1 MEKKIAILPG
11 DGIGPEV
18 MREALRVLDAVQ
30 ERFALRLAYE
40 FADVGGVAID
50 RHGTALPS
58 GTLDVCQ
65 SADAI
70 LFGSVG
76 GPKWEGLPPAQQPE
90 RAALL
95 PLRKH
100 FELFCNLR
108 PARVFK
114 SLAAASPLKPEIV
127 KDGFDIM
134 CVRELTGGIYF
145 GTPKGREGSGPD
157 EKAFDTMVYTRREI
171 ERITRAAFDIARMR
185 RGRVTSVDKANVLT
199 NMVFWREIVTQL
211 AAEYPDVTLDHIYI
225 DNATMQLIRNP
236 QQFDVLLCGNMF
248 GDIISDECAM
258 LTGSMGLL
266 PSASLNGSQ
275 FGLYEPAGGSA
286 PDIAGKGVANPVAQI
301 LSAAM
306 MLRYSFGLAAAAD
319 AVEKA
324 VVETLEAG
332 ILTADLTP
340 RGARSVGYRRHG
352 RRHRGASAPKL
363 KTVAAGPAAPWDEAQ
378 RAGRRQFRKR
388 NRVKPSAAL
397 TPDRAAR
404 FSDTSFS
411 PGDSKPT
418 SAGRQSC
425 VRSARRFC
433 SSEWRPSD
441 RPGTCH
447 PGT

>member
-1 MEKKIAILPG
+1 MDKKIAVLAG

-18 MREALRVLDAVQ
+18 MREALKVLNAVQ
-30 ERFALRLAYE
+30 ERFALRLSYE

-50 RHGTALPS
+50 RHGAALPS
-58 GTLDVCQ
+58 GTLAVCQ
-65 SADAI
+65 AADAI

-76 GPKWEGLPPAQQPE
+76 GPKWEALPPAEQPE

-114 SLAAASPLKPEIV
+114 SLAAASPLKAEIV
-127 KDGFDIM
+127 RDGFDIM

-171 ERITRAAFDIARMR
+171 ERIARAAFEIARLR
-185 RGRVTSVDKANVLT
+185 RRRVTSVDKANVLT

-211 AAEYPDVTLDHIYI
+211 AAEYPDVSLDHIYI
-225 DNATMQLIRNP
+225 DNAAMQLIRNP

-248 GDIISDECAM
+248 GDIISDETAM

-266 PSASLNGSQ
+266 PSASLNGTR

-306 MLRYSFGLAAAAD
+306 MLRYSFDLAAAAD

-332 ILTADLTP
+332 ILTADISSP
-340 RGARSVGYRRHG
+340 GVRPVGTAAMG
-352 RRHRGASAPKL
+352 DA
-363 KTVAAGPAAPWDEAQ
+363 VAA
-378 RAGRRQFRKR
+378 R
-388 NRVKPSAAL
+388 L
-397 TPDRAAR
+397 
-404 FSDTSFS
+404 
-411 PGDSKPT
+411 
-418 SAGRQSC
+418 
-425 VRSARRFC
+425 
-433 SSEWRPSD
+433 RPS
-441 RPGTCH
+441 
-447 PGT
+447 